1 MGLWTRCVS
10 GGIVGK
16 KQTMEKPWRKWRELW
31 RFRELYGETEKSDGE
46 IFQVRDFRP
55 LVQPKIF
62 ILKVY

>member
-46 IFQVRDFRP
+46 IFQVRDFRS
-55 LVQPKIF
+55 LV
-62 ILKVY
+62 